1 LNGSRGKERWCI
13 DNRPDEPQARRPN
26 DPSLDEIARLASLIC
41 GAEAA
46 VLALKGVFRVWARSE
61 GGVALANRMTDS
73 GAWRA
78 LPSPDDVVVV
88 PDTRGAPPAPPDVRF
103 YAAVPLIGADGERL
117 GTLSVVDTSP
127 HALAPNQIEALR
139 VLGER
144 VTSRLST
151 PKFPPIEDSR
161 HRYRLLF
168 EDNPQPMWVY
178 DVETFAFLAVNN
190 AAVEK
195 YGYSKDEF
203 LRMTIKDIRPKEDVP
218 ALVKSVAEIESGFS
232 VSENWRHRRKDG
244 SLIEVEIV
252 SHPVIFAGR
261 KAEIVLPNDVTE
273 KRRLEAQLRQTQK
286 MEAVGRLAGGVAHDF
301 NNLLS
306 VILGFT
312 ELTLDR
318 LPADSP
324 HREALGEVLKAAT
337 HAAALTSQLLVFT
350 RQQPSEPALVD
361 VSVVVRDM
369 AAMLER
375 LVGREVTV
383 ETRLGRGLAAVR
395 SDAGQIAQILINL
408 CVNARDAMPHG
419 GRLTIETSDA
429 ELDEA
434 YARRHIGVRPGRY
447 VMLAV
452 SDTGSGMDPQTLSRI
467 FEPFFTTK
475 PAGKGTGLGLATVY
489 AIVRQWGGTTWVYS
503 EVGKGTVFKIYLPRS
518 SEAVTADVVSSS
530 SEALALGSE
539 TVLLVEDE
547 DSVRELARELLTA
560 RGYTVLAAASAE
572 EALSRYGR
580 DSRPLDILVTDLVMP
595 HMSGRELAKAF
606 AALHPETKVLF
617 MSGYS
622 DLTNGVAEVE
632 GHFLQKPFTAASLL
646 KKVREILN
654 AVPPG

>member
-1 LNGSRGKERWCI
+1 
-13 DNRPDEPQARRPN
+13 
-26 DPSLDEIARLASLIC
+26 
-41 GAEAA
+41 
-46 VLALKGVFRVWARSE
+46 
-61 GGVALANRMTDS
+61 
-73 GAWRA
+73 
-78 LPSPDDVVVV
+78 
-88 PDTRGAPPAPPDVRF
+88 
-103 YAAVPLIGADGERL
+103 
-117 GTLSVVDTSP
+117 
-127 HALAPNQIEALR
+127 
-139 VLGER
+139 
-144 VTSRLST
+144 
-151 PKFPPIEDSR
+151 
-161 HRYRLLF
+161 
-168 EDNPQPMWVY
+168 
-178 DVETFAFLAVNN
+178 
-190 AAVEK
+190 
-195 YGYSKDEF
+195 
-203 LRMTIKDIRPKEDVP
+203 
-218 ALVKSVAEIESGFS
+218 
-232 VSENWRHRRKDG
+232 
-244 SLIEVEIV
+244 
-252 SHPVIFAGR
+252 
-261 KAEIVLPNDVTE
+261 
-273 KRRLEAQLRQTQK
+273 
-286 MEAVGRLAGGVAHDF
+286 
-301 NNLLS
+301 
-306 VILGFT
+306 
-312 ELTLDR
+312 
-318 LPADSP
+318 
-324 HREALGEVLKAAT
+324 
-337 HAAALTSQLLVFT
+337 
-350 RQQPSEPALVD
+350 
-361 VSVVVRDM
+361 VVVRDM
-369 AAMLER
+369 SAMLER
-375 LVGREVTV
+375 LVGRDVTV
-383 ETRLGRGLAAVR
+383 ETRLGRELSAVR